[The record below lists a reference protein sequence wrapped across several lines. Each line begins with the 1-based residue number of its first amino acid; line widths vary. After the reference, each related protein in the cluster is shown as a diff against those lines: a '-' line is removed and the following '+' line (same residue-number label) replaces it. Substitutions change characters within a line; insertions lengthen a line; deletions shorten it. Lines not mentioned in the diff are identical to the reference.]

1 MENTVEVNE
10 TPVKK
15 SRGRPKL
22 SQEEKDKREL
32 EKMNKKEVVLDENG
46 NPVKKTR
53 GRPKKVVDDSE
64 DKKPKLKTK
73 KTTVKRTTK
82 EKNKEKNYAVLD
94 CGLGKMFEVNKVV
107 FVNENGDVVEE
118 RIFKNEIIINHNKI
132 GTKIMDKNN
141 NKYVVIDIDDERKD
155 FTLIVKKID

>member
-22 SQEEKDKREL
+22 SQEEKDKRKL

-46 NPVKKTR
+46 NPVKKSR
-53 GRPKKVVDDSE
+53 GRPKLSQEEK
-64 DKKPKLKTK
+64 DKRKLKTK

-94 CGLGKMFEVNKVV
+94 SGLGKMFEVNKVV

>member
-1 MENTVEVNE
+1 MMENTVEVNE

-22 SQEEKDKREL
+22 SQEEKDKRKL

-46 NPVKKTR
+46 NPVKKSR
-53 GRPKKVVDDSE
+53 GRPKLSQEEK
-64 DKKPKLKTK
+64 DKRELKTK

-94 CGLGKMFEVNKVV
+94 SGLGKMFEVNKVV